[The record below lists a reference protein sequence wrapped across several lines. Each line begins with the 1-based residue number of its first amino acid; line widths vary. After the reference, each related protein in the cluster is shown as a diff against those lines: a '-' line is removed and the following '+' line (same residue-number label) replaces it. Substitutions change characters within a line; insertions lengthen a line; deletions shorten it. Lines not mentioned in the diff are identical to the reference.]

1 MQSTDPERMAFMLRA
16 VRRAYRVMG
25 TSPPSCC
32 SLCIARWE
40 ECALTLLAALV
51 TDEALYGGDPVP
63 QLGKSEPCR

>member
-1 MQSTDPERMAFMLRA
+1 MQSTDPERMAFMLRQ

-25 TSPPSCC
+25 TSPPTCC
-32 SLCIARWE
+32 APCAARWE

-63 QLGKSEPCR
+63 QPKESKPCQ